1 MPGTRCTAGV
11 CTAAGSEPGKGG
23 VMVHILLHIFEEIEG
38 GWKWI
43 VGAAVVVAIVLI
55 EVL

>member
-11 CTAAGSEPGKGG
+11 CAAAGSEPGKGG

>member
-1 MPGTRCTAGV
+1 
-11 CTAAGSEPGKGG
+11 
-23 VMVHILLHIFEEIEG
+23 MVHLLLHIFEEIEG

-43 VGAAVVVAIVLI
+43 VGVGVVVAILLI